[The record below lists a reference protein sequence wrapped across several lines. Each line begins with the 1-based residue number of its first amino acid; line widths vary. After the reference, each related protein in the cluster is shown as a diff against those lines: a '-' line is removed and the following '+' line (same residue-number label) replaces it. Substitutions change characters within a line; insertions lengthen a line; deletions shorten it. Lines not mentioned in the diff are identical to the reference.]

1 MHRRQFLRR
10 ACCAAVGATGFASTL
25 AQLRVLGA
33 AAAPEDYK
41 ALVCLF
47 LSGGHDGTNAIVPV
61 DAASY
66 AAYARA
72 RVEVAQSQ
80 AQLLPITPRT
90 YQDGRRYGLHRN
102 LSGLHTLFTQ
112 GKAAVVGNVGT
123 LLQPTTLG
131 HYRAGTALPLQLFS
145 HIEQATQ
152 WQSSISDRPFET
164 GWGGRL
170 ADLVNAFNENSRIS
184 MSITLSQT
192 NSFQV
197 GRRVAQFSVGPGGVP
212 TISPG
217 GTAVFGP
224 RRQAIASAVA
234 APQSNLLAAAFGDVT
249 ARTIDDG
256 EFLTAALRAAPA
268 LATPFPGT
276 ATAGN
281 LRMIARLIS
290 IASALGLKRQIFFV
304 LVPGFDT
311 HGNQNANL
319 DPLFREFGDATKA
332 FYDAT
337 VELGVADRVTTFT
350 ASDFGRTYNANF
362 GGTDHGWG
370 NQQFVIGGAVKGGEI
385 YGQMP
390 SLEVG
395 GADDVGRGRWIPS
408 TSVDEY
414 GAVLARWFGVSATD
428 LPLVFPNVGRFP
440 GANLRFLG

>member
-1 MHRRQFLRR
+1 MHRRQFLRQ

-33 AAAPEDYK
+33 AAAPDDYK
-41 ALVCLF
+41 ALVCLY
-47 LSGGHDGTNAIVPV
+47 LSGGHDGTNAIVPI

-72 RVEVAQSQ
+72 RVEVAQAES
-80 AQLLPITPRT
+80 QLLPISPRT
-90 YQDGRRYGLHRN
+90 YSDGRRYALHRN
-102 LSGLHTLFTQ
+102 LTGLQSLFAE

-123 LLQPTTLG
+123 LLQPTTLA

-192 NSFQV
+192 NSFQI
-197 GRRVAQFSVGPGGVP
+197 GRQVAQFSVGSAGVP

-234 APQSNLLAAAFGDVT
+234 APQSNLLAAAFGEVT
-249 ARTIDDG
+249 ARTLNDG
-256 EFLTAALRAAPA
+256 EFLNTALRSAPA

-276 ATAGN
+276 ATANN

-290 IASALGLKRQIFFV
+290 IAPALGLKRQIFFV

-311 HGNQNANL
+311 HGNQNISL
-319 DPLFREFGDATKA
+319 DPLFREVGDAVKA
-332 FYDAT
+332 FHDAT

-350 ASDFGRTYNANF
+350 AADFGRTYNANF

-370 NQQFVIGGAVKGGEI
+370 NQQFVIGGAVKGGDI
-385 YGQMP
+385 YGRMP
-390 SLEVG
+390 SLVVG
-395 GADDVGRGRWIPS
+395 GNDDVGRGRWIPS

-414 GAVLARWFGVSATD
+414 AATLATWFGVSATN
-428 LPLVFPNVGRFP
+428 LPLVLPNIGRFP
-440 GANLRFLG
+440 RANLGFL